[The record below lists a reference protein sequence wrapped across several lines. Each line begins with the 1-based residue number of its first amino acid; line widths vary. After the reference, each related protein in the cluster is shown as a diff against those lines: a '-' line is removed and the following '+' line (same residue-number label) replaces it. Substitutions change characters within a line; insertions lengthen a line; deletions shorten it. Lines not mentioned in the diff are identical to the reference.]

1 MIDELQNAMNARALG
16 MAAGLG
22 QAMWGIVTSV
32 DHTRPAVRVLLQPAG
47 VLTGWMPVLQMA
59 AGGGWSVTTIP
70 TPGMQAFVAVDS
82 GDPQNGVVLGFAH
95 SDGARLAEVPA
106 TEGSGGVPRPNVTP
120 LAAGESI
127 MTGPGGQ
134 VIRLGAAGIY
144 MRGTVMIDG
153 NLRVNG
159 EVGDKAGTLDNLRQ
173 NYNAHRHTGVQA
185 GSGTT
190 GTTTEVDP

>member
-1 MIDELQNAMNARALG
+1 MIDEWQNALNARALG

-22 QAMWGIVTSV
+22 QAQWGVVTSV
-32 DHTRPAVRVLLQPAG
+32 DPARPAVRVRFQPSA
-47 VLTGWMPVLQMA
+47 VLSGWMPVLQAA

-70 TPGMQAFVAVDS
+70 APGMQAFVAVDS
-82 GDPQNGVVLGFAH
+82 GDPQSGVVLGFAH

-120 LAAGESI
+120 LVAGETVL
-127 MTGPGGQ
+127 TGPDGQ
-134 VIRLGAAGIY
+134 VIRIGAAGIY

-159 EVGDKAGTLDNLRQ
+159 DVGDKTGTLDGLRQ
-173 NYNAHRHTGVQA
+173 NYNAHRHTGVQT
-185 GSGTT
+185 GGGNT